1 MSIRKKIFF
10 TTIGVLILFCLNLI
24 IDMWSN
30 NKHLKIIKEYKI
42 INQEIRN
49 SFYLQENLK
58 ELKQRLD
65 NNEKNIVAPLLSEE
79 LSSHVETNHL
89 IQKIQQ
95 RSNQL
100 FSSSHID
107 AATKKDLHEHFT
119 PLIHSLLEHNL
130 LTTNT
135 SPLKKNL
142 APFENILG
150 TINKHIAQLDQLGEQ
165 YINNIEEEEKLFQR
179 LSTLLFLISII
190 LTSSLS
196 FKLISYVNHEL
207 VRLRD
212 SATFIGNG
220 HFDYRIPI
228 TVDDELGA
236 VAEAFNTMSE
246 KMNQAMNVAKDAK
259 IQADFANTAKS
270 DFLANM
276 SHELRTPLNAIIGYS
291 EMMLEDLQTDSIE
304 QQEQIN
310 DLVKILYAG
319 RHLLSQINDVLDF
332 SKIESGNMTL
342 YKEHFQAN
350 HILQEVIN
358 TITPLAS
365 KGHNTLNYKPIED
378 MPDIYNDLTK
388 FRQIF
393 FNLLSNACKFT
404 HEGHIELS
412 CNYLPEKQLATFIVK
427 DTGIGMNETE
437 LAAVFDP
444 FIQADSSTTRKYGG
458 TGLGLAL
465 CKQYCELMGATIDVE
480 SKPKKGSCFRVSLA
494 LQTD

>member
-10 TTIGVLILFCLNLI
+10 ATIGILILFCLNLI
-24 IDMWSN
+24 IDIWNN
-30 NKHLKIIKEYKI
+30 NKHLKTISQYKI

-49 SFYLQENLK
+49 SFYLRENLI
-58 ELKQRLD
+58 ELKKQLY
-65 NNEKNIVAPLLSEE
+65 NNKNIIVPLRSAEASTLT
-79 LSSHVETNHL
+79 ETTHL

-95 RSNQL
+95 LSDQL
-100 FSSSHID
+100 LLSKHID
-107 AATKKDLHEHFT
+107 ATIKKDLTQHFT
-119 PLIHSLLEHNL
+119 PLTEILHEQNL
-130 LTTNT
+130 LATN
-135 SPLKKNL
+135 SS
-142 APFENILG
+142 APFENLLRV
-150 TINKHIAQLDQLGEQ
+150 INKHIATLDQLGEE
-165 YINNIEEEEKLFQR
+165 YINSIEEEEKLIQS

-196 FKLISYVNHEL
+196 FRLIRYVNNEL

-220 HFDYRIPI
+220 NFDYRIPI

-236 VAEAFNTMSE
+236 VAKAFNTMSE

-259 IQADFANTAKS
+259 TQADFANTAKS

-291 EMMLEDLQTDSIE
+291 EMMLEDLQTGSIE
-304 QQEQIN
+304 QQEQID

-342 YKEHFQAN
+342 YKEHFQAS

-358 TITPLAS
+358 TITPLAR
-365 KGHNTLNYKPIED
+365 KGHNTLSYKPID
-378 MPDIYNDLTK
+378 QMPNIYNDLTK

-412 CNYLPEKQLATFIVK
+412 CNYLPEQQLAIFIVK

-465 CKQYCELMGATIDVE
+465 CKQYCELMGATINVE
-480 SKPKKGSCFRVSLA
+480 SKPKQGSCFTVSLP
-494 LQTD
+494 LPTH